1 MPYVQPSW
9 NLPHPAFNPYA
20 YLFSHSI
27 YCFNIILNFGYISSL
42 ISRLVELTSLRFCIF
57 ININDSWFSIFII
70 VDDSWFRIRDKIIF
84 CDGFWV
90 DLRSYNGLFFIVWR
104 LRWRVDFL
112 IVVFLFI
119 VFWWW
124 YLFFSWWFWYFFGW
138 GLLNFFNR
146 WGRCGFFKL
155 FLMDFFFNCIILF
168 VTLICFLNSLFLFF
182 STKFRPSRF
191 PSFRRLEKLCCLIL
205 FGLNFIF
212 KWFCS
217 ILIIFSFI
225 SYCYFWIL
233 GLIFLHYF
241 STFCLFVLFLSF

>member
-57 ININDSWFSIFII
+57 ITVNG
-70 VDDSWFRIRDKIIF
+70 SWFRIRDKIIF

-119 VFWWW
+119 VFWWC

-146 WGRCGFFKL
+146 WGRCGFFSSSSWISSSTASSFLLRL
-155 FLMDFFFNCIILF
+155 FAFLTAFSCFFPRSLGR
-168 VTLICFLNSLFLFF
+168 VGFLPLGALRSSAALFF
-182 STKFRPSRF
+182 
-191 PSFRRLEKLCCLIL
+191 
-205 FGLNFIF
+205 
-212 KWFCS
+212 
-217 ILIIFSFI
+217 
-225 SYCYFWIL
+225 L
-233 GLIFLHYF
+233 G
-241 STFCLFVLFLSF
+241 